1 MMMEQ
6 KKKQLKTASI
16 LVLIFAVISFAKTIV
31 ELFITDFSDIPIPD
45 GVPENI
51 WLIAK
56 ISFGVIFILLLTPQ
70 FYIGVKGL
78 KLAKNPDRSAKAHIV
93 WGIILLVL
101 AVLALISPIASI
113 VQKQDVLTNVSL
125 LFGMLLD
132 VLVLFDYV
140 KCAKALAK

>member
-1 MMMEQ
+1 MEQ
-6 KKKQLKTASI
+6 KKKQLKNASI
-16 LVLIFAVISFAKTIV
+16 LVLVFAAVSFAKTIV
-31 ELFITDFSDIPIPD
+31 ELFITDLSDIPIPD
-45 GVPENI
+45 GAPENI
-51 WLIAK
+51 LLIAQIVFVV
-56 ISFGVIFILLLTPQ
+56 ISVLLLTPQ
-70 FYIGVKGL
+70 IYIGIKGL